1 MRRRHEVVVRMRAF
15 RSLTW
20 LFAKLALRDPTSVF
34 FSLALAPALVI
45 LFGLAFGAAPVPIEN
60 GIAAM
65 DHQLPAIAAWVFA
78 MTGLF
83 TVPIAVLTR
92 RESGTLRRL
101 QATPLRP
108 ATYIAADVLV
118 HLAQALAGLALLFA
132 VGVIGF
138 GASPTGAPAAIL
150 AAALLGALAF
160 LALGYAL
167 AAILP
172 SSRSTLVVGNLLA
185 MPMLFLSGAT
195 APLEVMPQGV
205 RDVAAFN
212 PLLHAVTLLRG
223 AWNGE
228 PWSGL
233 SVSVAAVVA
242 LFVVAT
248 AVAVARFRW
257 EA

>member
-1 MRRRHEVVVRMRAF
+1 MRSF
-15 RSLTW
+15 RSLTRV
-20 LFAKLALRDPTSVF
+20 LAKLALRDPTSVF
-34 FSLALAPALVI
+34 FSLALAPALVVM
-45 LFGLAFGAAPVPIEN
+45 FGLAFGAVPPPFPD
-60 GIAAM
+60 GGAGM

-108 ATYIAADVLV
+108 AVYLAADVVV
-118 HLAQALAGLALLFA
+118 HLAQALVGLALLFA

-138 GASPTGAPAAIL
+138 GARPSGALLAIL
-150 AAALLGALAF
+150 GAALLGAVAF

-167 AAILP
+167 AAVLP
-172 SSRSTLVVGNLLA
+172 SSRSALVVGNLLA
-185 MPMLFLSGAT
+185 IPMLFLSGAT
-195 APLEVMPQGV
+195 APLEVMPRGV
-205 RDVAAFN
+205 RDAAAFN
-212 PLLHAVTLLRG
+212 PLLRAVTLLRG

-228 PWSGL
+228 PWEGL
-233 SVSVAAVVA
+233 ALEVAAVA
-242 LFVVAT
+242 LLLVVAT
-248 AVAVARFRW
+248 VVAVVRFRW

>member
-1 MRRRHEVVVRMRAF
+1 VVNLRAF
-15 RSLTW
+15 RSLT
-20 LFAKLALRDPTSVF
+20 LALATLALRDPTSVS
-34 FSLALAPALVI
+34 FSLALAPALLV
-45 LFGLAFGAAPVPIEN
+45 LFGLAFGDAPVPLQD
-60 GIAAM
+60 GLAAI

-83 TVPIAVLTR
+83 TVPMAVLTR

-108 ATYIAADVLV
+108 VTFVAADVSV
-118 HLAQALAGLALLFA
+118 HLVQVLVGLALLFA
-132 VGVIGF
+132 VGVLAF
-138 GASPTGAPAAIL
+138 GARPTGAPAAIVP
-150 AAALLGALAF
+150 AALLGSVAF
-160 LALGYAL
+160 LALGYGL
-167 AAILP
+167 ASVLP

-185 MPMLFLSGAT
+185 IPMLFLSGAT

-205 RDVAAFN
+205 RDVAALN
-212 PLLHAVTLLRG
+212 PLHHAVSLLRG
-223 AWNGE
+223 AWLGE

-233 SVSVAAVVA
+233 LVETAAVAGLLVVAA
-242 LFVVAT
+242 

>member
-1 MRRRHEVVVRMRAF
+1 MAF
-15 RSLTW
+15 QWRGPRP
-20 LFAKLALRDPTSVF
+20 FQD
-34 FSLALAPALVI
+34 
-45 LFGLAFGAAPVPIEN
+45 FGSAPVPLQD
-60 GIAAM
+60 GLSMM

-83 TVPIAVLTR
+83 TVPITVLTR
-92 RESGTLRRL
+92 RETGTLRRL

-108 ATYIAADVLV
+108 ATY
-118 HLAQALAGLALLFA
+118 
-132 VGVIGF
+132 
-138 GASPTGAPAAIL
+138 L

-167 AAILP
+167 AAVLP
-172 SSRSTLVVGNLLA
+172 SSRRTLIVGNLLA
-185 MPMLFLSGAT
+185 LPMLFLSGAT

-228 PWSGL
+228 PCSSL
-233 SVSVAAVVA
+233 VIEVAAVVA
-242 LFVVAT
+242 LFVVA
-248 AVAVARFRW
+248 ALVAVVRFRW
-257 EA
+257 EV

>member
-1 MRRRHEVVVRMRAF
+1 MRAF
-15 RSLTW
+15 RSLAW

-34 FSLALAPALVI
+34 FSLALAPALVV
-45 LFGLAFGAAPVPIEN
+45 LFGLAFRDAPMALQN
-60 GIAAM
+60 GIGAM

-83 TVPIAVLTR
+83 TVPITVLTR
-92 RESGTLRRL
+92 RETGTLRRL

-108 ATYIAADVLV
+108 ATYLAADVLV
-118 HLAQALAGLALLFA
+118 QLTQALAGLGLLFA

-138 GASPTGAPAAIL
+138 GARPTGAPVSIL

-167 AAILP
+167 AAVLP
-172 SSRSTLVVGNLLA
+172 SSRSTLIVGNLLA
-185 MPMLFLSGAT
+185 VPMLFLSGAT

-228 PWSGL
+228 PCSSL
-233 SVSVAAVVA
+233 VIEVAAVVA
-242 LFVVAT
+242 LFVA
-248 AVAVARFRW
+248 AALVAVARFRW
-257 EA
+257 EV

>member
-1 MRRRHEVVVRMRAF
+1 M
-15 RSLTW
+15 
-20 LFAKLALRDPTSVF
+20 
-34 FSLALAPALVI
+34 
-45 LFGLAFGAAPVPIEN
+45 
-60 GIAAM
+60 
-65 DHQLPAIAAWVFA
+65 
-78 MTGLF
+78 
-83 TVPIAVLTR
+83 
-92 RESGTLRRL
+92 
-101 QATPLRP
+101 
-108 ATYIAADVLV
+108 
-118 HLAQALAGLALLFA
+118 HLAQALAGLGLLFA

-138 GASPTGAPAAIL
+138 GARPTGSPVAIL
-150 AAALLGALAF
+150 AVAVLGALAF

-167 AAILP
+167 AALLP

-195 APLEVMPQGV
+195 APLEVMPQAV

-233 SVSVAAVVA
+233 VISAAAVFA
-242 LFVVAT
+242 LFAAASALAVV
-248 AVAVARFRW
+248 RFRW